1 MMFVLKHLIFQ
12 IALQNILG
20 MKKLNGVRNEE
31 TREVNPRNLTTP
43 PILPSPSSVIGID
56 LLSKEGANGTI
67 DDPYI
72 MSENGTNKTDG
83 DENLDGSSTIES
95 EFGTFSTK

>member
-1 MMFVLKHLIFQ
+1 MFVRKLSIFQ

-20 MKKLNGVRNEE
+20 KKKLNGVRKEE

-43 PILPSPSSVIGID
+43 PTLPSPSSVIGKD

-72 MSENGTNKTDG
+72 MSENGTNKTDE